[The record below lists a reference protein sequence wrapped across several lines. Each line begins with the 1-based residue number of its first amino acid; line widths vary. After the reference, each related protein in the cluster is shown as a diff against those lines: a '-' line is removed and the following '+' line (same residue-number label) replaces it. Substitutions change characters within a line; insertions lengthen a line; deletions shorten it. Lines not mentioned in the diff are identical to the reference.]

1 MTKSSNKTNLKTI
14 IAAIFFMVTFFTT
27 LTWAQT
33 DTANTL
39 YEKTILIEL
48 FSSEGCSSCPLADE
62 FMEDLL
68 YYTDST
74 GLPLYIIDFHVDV
87 WNRSGW
93 VDPFSDSLYS
103 QRQLTYM
110 KKKNWLSL
118 YTPMAVLNGQEQYP
132 GNAKKEIGKY
142 IQKNLYEPSKH
153 YVRMNLRPAPEKD
166 SVIVSYQIWGKTDS
180 LLLNVAF
187 VQNKVSNNVTAGEN
201 KGKIL
206 RHHNVVRQ
214 FATVP
219 VKGQTGEFKMYLNPN
234 LILTNFRYISYLQ
247 HVRTWE
253 VLASDQIKFSAKQ

>member
-1 MTKSSNKTNLKTI
+1 
-14 IAAIFFMVTFFTT
+14 
-27 LTWAQT
+27 
-33 DTANTL
+33 
-39 YEKTILIEL
+39 
-48 FSSEGCSSCPLADE
+48 
-62 FMEDLL
+62 
-68 YYTDST
+68 
-74 GLPLYIIDFHVDV
+74 
-87 WNRSGW
+87 
-93 VDPFSDSLYS
+93 
-103 QRQLTYM
+103 M